1 MQSGQPLEAV
11 ITSGLQHPNVLR
23 VLDHAW
29 QSMHPFSP
37 SVRAPV
43 PPFST
48 SCWHLLAAYVAY
60 SFPSHHHCWLLT

>member
-37 SVRAPV
+37 SNAP
-43 PPFST
+43 PM
-48 SCWHLLAAYVAY
+48 
-60 SFPSHHHCWLLT
+60 